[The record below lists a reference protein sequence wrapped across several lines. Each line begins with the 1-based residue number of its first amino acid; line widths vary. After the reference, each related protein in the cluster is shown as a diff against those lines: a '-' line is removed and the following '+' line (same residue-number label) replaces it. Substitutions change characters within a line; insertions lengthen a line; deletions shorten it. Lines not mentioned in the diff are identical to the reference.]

1 MKKMSTKFRSLQ
13 MKKMSKLDIQEEH
26 THWKKKLRIFWSS
39 QMRQEMGP
47 LSSPLSADVSENYQL
62 FPH

>member
-1 MKKMSTKFRSLQ
+1 MKKISAP
-13 MKKMSKLDIQEEH
+13 DIQEELIN
-26 THWKKKLRIFWSS
+26 WEKKFKDILELTNAARN
-39 QMRQEMGP
+39 GP